1 MIKFPMY
8 VGAVHTLAR
17 DYEYIIA
24 GEVIDIVKAGT
35 KIYFEGHNRIT
46 GMFLYSC

>member
-35 KIYFEGHNRIT
+35 TIYFEGRNSIT
-46 GMFLYSC
+46 GMFIYSC